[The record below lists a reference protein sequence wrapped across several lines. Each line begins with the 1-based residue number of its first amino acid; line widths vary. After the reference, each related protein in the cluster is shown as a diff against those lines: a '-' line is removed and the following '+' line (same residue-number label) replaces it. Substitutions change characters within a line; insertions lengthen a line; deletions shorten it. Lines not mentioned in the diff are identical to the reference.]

1 MGPSVC
7 ELLLHF
13 KCILNEVTVYLK
25 MWYGVMTAV
34 LKPFCAKQKIFFFF
48 ALKRWDHSSNGELLL
63 CFGMFYSEM
72 TSCYRKTLLPSSL
85 KVMSSR
91 NQPEIKVC
99 VVVFKKHTHMHKHT
113 QFCFK
118 CSKIIFSTFVF
129 QLLFSKLLW
138 TTNLIAH
145 TVSTHSH
152 TVQTHAPT
160 HTHSW
165 ASHMDRLEHTCLF
178 APLKLFAVQSESS
191 QTASRLLTSCLYSI
205 SIYPSILS
213 SVFRFISHVSSSSLT
228 NSSAVWGPGTD
239 VSLGNKKNIETTD
252 CSTRCISIEVKED
265 RWLMIS
271 P

>member
-1 MGPSVC
+1 MENSCSALACFIQRWHHVTGRLCFP
-7 ELLLHF
+7 LHWRSCQAETSL
-13 KCILNEVTVYLK
+13 KSKYVWLYLK
-25 MWYGVMTAV
+25 NT
-34 LKPFCAKQKIFFFF
+34 
-48 ALKRWDHSSNGELLL
+48 
-63 CFGMFYSEM
+63 
-72 TSCYRKTLLPSSL
+72 
-85 KVMSSR
+85 
-91 NQPEIKVC
+91 
-99 VVVFKKHTHMHKHT
+99 HTHKHT

-129 QLLFSKLLW
+129 LLLFSKLLW

-239 VSLGNKKNIETTD
+239 VSLGKKY
-252 CSTRCISIEVKED
+252 RKH
-265 RWLMIS
+265 WLQHTVYQYRGKGRQMIDDL
-271 P
+271 PLNFRP

>member
-1 MGPSVC
+1 MENSCSALACFIQRWHHVTGRLCFP
-7 ELLLHF
+7 LLWRSCQAETSLKAKHVW
-13 KCILNEVTVYLK
+13 LYLK
-25 MWYGVMTAV
+25 
-34 LKPFCAKQKIFFFF
+34 
-48 ALKRWDHSSNGELLL
+48 
-63 CFGMFYSEM
+63 
-72 TSCYRKTLLPSSL
+72 KT
-85 KVMSSR
+85 
-91 NQPEIKVC
+91 
-99 VVVFKKHTHMHKHT
+99 HTHKHT

-129 QLLFSKLLW
+129 LLLFSKLLW

-239 VSLGNKKNIETTD
+239 VSLGNRKYRKHWLQHTV
-252 CSTRCISIEVKED
+252 CISIEVKED

>member
-1 MGPSVC
+1 MENSCSALACFIQRWHHVTGRLCFS
-7 ELLLHF
+7 LHWRSCQAETSL
-13 KCILNEVTVYLK
+13 KSKYVWLYLK
-25 MWYGVMTAV
+25 NT
-34 LKPFCAKQKIFFFF
+34 
-48 ALKRWDHSSNGELLL
+48 
-63 CFGMFYSEM
+63 
-72 TSCYRKTLLPSSL
+72 
-85 KVMSSR
+85 
-91 NQPEIKVC
+91 
-99 VVVFKKHTHMHKHT
+99 HTHKHT

-129 QLLFSKLLW
+129 LLLFSKLLW

-239 VSLGNKKNIETTD
+239 VSLGNKKNIESTD